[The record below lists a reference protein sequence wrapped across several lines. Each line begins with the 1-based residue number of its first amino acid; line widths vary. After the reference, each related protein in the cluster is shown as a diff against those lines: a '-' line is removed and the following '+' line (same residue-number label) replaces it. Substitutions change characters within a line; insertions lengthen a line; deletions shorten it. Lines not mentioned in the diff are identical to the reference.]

1 MRNLHNFYDAY
12 LKYRAKHEMRL
23 HTVCCNPTYKLQ
35 IKHFKSINDVRII
48 CNIEASSEEE
58 MYRRATREL
67 INYFE
72 GRRYA

>member
-1 MRNLHNFYDAY
+1 MHEFYRVY
-12 LKYRAKHEMRL
+12 LKYSKKYNIKL
-23 HTVCCNPTYKLQ
+23 HFVCCNPKYTMKIRYY
-35 IKHFKSINDVRII
+35 KSIDDVQII